1 MIIDALIAFI
11 LIFVST
17 YLIYFVGKK
26 SAPKPV
32 ITENQQDAYACG
44 EKVSFQG
51 IKINVSL
58 YKYLI
63 YFLIFDSSVLLIAF
77 ASSTIKSI
85 NPLLLIVYLSI
96 ILASGIIL
104 LEGGKD

>member
-32 ITENQQDAYACG
+32 ISENQQDAYACG

-51 IKINVSL
+51 IKIDVQL
-58 YKYLI
+58 YNLYPLHHVFLNPQLI
-63 YFLIFDSSVLLIAF
+63 QIRD
-77 ASSTIKSI
+77 
-85 NPLLLIVYLSI
+85 
-96 ILASGIIL
+96 
-104 LEGGKD
+104 